1 MSQEVQMRVER
12 EKSAHTEDDVLG
24 NSYKLKSFFAHTIS
38 SKTIQRLRNDFSSHL
53 SNVKEANLLDIGCG
67 HGELSLSLL
76 GKGAGYVAGIDISQ
90 NYVDDASKSAEVS
103 GYAKPRFDF
112 RVMDAHQLAFPD
124 DFFDIVVGNGILHHL
139 DLPICLNEMNRVLKP
154 GGFALFI
161 EPLAANPFLK
171 LFRFLTPRART
182 IDEKPLDSTDL
193 TNISKTWNVQSRY
206 YGIVSAPVAVVSSVL
221 LRPFPNNPFLVF
233 SDWVERHLNKF
244 KIFHPYNQYV
254 MLVLIKR

>member
-1 MSQEVQMRVER
+1 MSQEIQMRVER
-12 EKSAHTEDDVLG
+12 EKSAHTKDDVLG

-38 SKTIQRLRNDFSSHL
+38 SKTIQRLRNDFSSYL
-53 SNVKEANLLDIGCG
+53 SNIKGANLLDIGCG

-90 NYVDDASKSAEVS
+90 NYVDDASKSAVVA

-171 LFRFLTPRART
+171 LFRFFTPRART

-206 YGIVSAPVAVVSSVL
+206 YGIVSAPVAVVTSVL
-221 LRPFPNNPFLVF
+221 FRPFPNNLFLVF